1 MSLASESFAMT
12 PVDCLEPCETTEIP
26 LLGRVA
32 AGMPYAAFPIE
43 DTLRVPTSLWGGKK
57 VFALKV
63 QGNSMIDEG
72 IHNGDHI
79 IVQPRET
86 AEDGQTVV
94 AEVDGGVTVKRFHR
108 EADGSIRLQPA
119 NPEMLP
125 LIVRGQELRI
135 IGIVVG
141 VLRKLGLSER
151 SRELPPSESGST
163 RPATTTK
170 RSSRAA
176 AGDPESLELA
186 LNALDR
192 QVEQW
197 HAAVERAKRDRKL
210 AKQVPSMAE
219 LGRDLEALRD
229 WCARTS
235 RPSLRR
241 ALLQEANRVMRRMQR
256 FKGLVPVD
264 LMELTGQ

>member
-1 MSLASESFAMT
+1 MSLTSRSFAASHK
-12 PVDCLEPCETTEIP
+12 CFEPCETVEIP

-32 AGMPYAAFPIE
+32 AGMPYAAFPVD
-43 DTLRVPTSLWGGKK
+43 DTLQVPSLWAGKK

-79 IVQPRET
+79 IVEPREN
-86 AEDGQTVV
+86 ADNGQTVV
-94 AEVDGGVTVKRFHR
+94 AEVDGGVTVKRFYR

-119 NPEMLP
+119 NSELLP
-125 LIVRGQELRI
+125 LVVRGQELRI

-141 VLRKLGLSER
+141 VLRRLGFSER
-151 SRELPPSESGST
+151 SRELPEPIGVEPHPKSLHKRPSHTST
-163 RPATTTK
+163 
-170 RSSRAA
+170 
-176 AGDPESLELA
+176 DPESLELA

-197 HAAVERAKRDRKL
+197 HVAVERAKRDRKL
-210 AKQVPSMAE
+210 MKQVPSMAE

-256 FKGLVPVD
+256 FKGLVAVEVTD
-264 LMELTGQ
+264 LPAR

>member
-1 MSLASESFAMT
+1 MSLANESFATT
-12 PVDCLEPCETTEIP
+12 PVDCLEPCETMEIP

-32 AGMPYAAFPIE
+32 AGMPYAAFPVE

-141 VLRKLGLSER
+141 VLRKLGGSER
-151 SRELPPSESGST
+151 SRELAPDAPA
-163 RPATTTK
+163 RPARPAK
-170 RSSRAA
+170 RASRATT
-176 AGDPESLELA
+176 GDPESLELA

-229 WCARTS
+229 WCARTG

-264 LMELTGQ
+264 LMELTGA

>member
-1 MSLASESFAMT
+1 MRSLAAYIAPT
-12 PVDCLEPCETTEIP
+12 DCLEPCDVCDIP

-32 AGMPYAAFPIE
+32 AGMPYAAFPVE
-43 DTLRVPTSLWGGKK
+43 DMLTVPKGMWAGKK

-79 IVQPRET
+79 IVESRES
-86 AEDGQTVV
+86 AENGQTVV
-94 AEVDGGVTVKRFHR
+94 AEVDGGVTVKRFYR

-125 LIVRGQELRI
+125 LIVRTQELRI
-135 IGIVVG
+135 IGVVVG
-141 VLRKLGLSER
+141 VLRRLGFSER
-151 SRELPPSESGST
+151 NRESRNAADTAGRPQPAARRSAPPS
-163 RPATTTK
+163 AT
-170 RSSRAA
+170 
-176 AGDPESLELA
+176 DPESLELA

-197 HAAVERAKRDRKL
+197 YAAIERAKRDRKL
-210 AKQVPSMAE
+210 MKQVPSMAE

-256 FKGLVPVD
+256 FKSLVPVELAD
-264 LMELTGQ
+264 LECG

>member
-1 MSLASESFAMT
+1 MKSNVLATT
-12 PVDCLEPCETTEIP
+12 PLADLEACDTVEIP

-32 AGMPYAAFPIE
+32 AGMPYAAFPVE
-43 DTLRVPTSLWGGKK
+43 DTLQVPKGMWAGKK

-79 IVQPRET
+79 IVEARET
-86 AEDGQTVV
+86 AESGQTVV
-94 AEVDGGVTVKRFHR
+94 AEVDGGVTVKRFYR

-125 LIVRGQELRI
+125 LIVRGQQLRI

-141 VLRKLGLSER
+141 VLRKLGFSER
-151 SRELPPSESGST
+151 SRELPGAADGTGQP
-163 RPATTTK
+163 K
-170 RSSRAA
+170 RAA
-176 AGDPESLELA
+176 RRASKAHTDDPESLELA
-186 LNALDR
+186 LNALDH

-197 HAAVERAKRDRKL
+197 RTAVERAKRDRKMM
-210 AKQVPSMAE
+210 KQVPSMAE

-256 FKGLVPVD
+256 FKGLVAV
-264 LMELTGQ
+264 ELTELPTS

>member
-1 MSLASESFAMT
+1 MT
-12 PVDCLEPCETTEIP
+12 PVDCLELCETMDIP

-32 AGMPYAAFPIE
+32 AGMPYAACPIE

-63 QGNSMIDEG
+63 QGNSMVDEG

-135 IGIVVG
+135 IGVVVG

-151 SRELPPSESGST
+151 SRELPAAESGLRT
-163 RPATTTK
+163 ARTTK
-170 RSSRAA
+170 RSSRAT

-210 AKQVPSMAE
+210 ARQVPSMAE

-264 LMELTGQ
+264 LMQLTGE

>member
-1 MSLASESFAMT
+1 
-12 PVDCLEPCETTEIP
+12 
-26 LLGRVA
+26 
-32 AGMPYAAFPIE
+32 
-43 DTLRVPTSLWGGKK
+43 
-57 VFALKV
+57 
-63 QGNSMIDEG
+63 MIDEG

-79 IVQPRET
+79 IVEPRDT
-86 AEDGQTVV
+86 AENGQTVV
-94 AEVDGGVTVKRFHR
+94 AEVDGGVTVKRFYR

-125 LIVRGQELRI
+125 LVVRTQELRI

-141 VLRKLGLSER
+141 VLRRLGFSER
-151 SRELPPSESGST
+151 SRELTETTDSSGRAKRST
-163 RPATTTK
+163 R
-170 RSSRAA
+170 RASAPSA
-176 AGDPESLELA
+176 ADPESLELA

-197 HAAVERAKRDRKL
+197 QVAVERAKRDRKL
-210 AKQVPSMAE
+210 IKQVPSMAE

-256 FKGLVPVD
+256 FKGIVP
-264 LMELTGQ
+264 MELTELRP